1 MMKWLKWAAILA
13 VLYVAADILV
23 TFVYPDVR
31 ILKKHNPSTTAFM
44 EYRKKQWAADG
55 LNKTIDHR
63 WVKLKKVS
71 PYLLKAVIIAEDDK
85 FWKHEGFDFDAMK
98 KALEKDIAEG
108 KLKAGGSSISQQLAK
123 NLYLSP
129 SKNPIRKIKEAIL
142 TWRIEKAL
150 SKKRI
155 MELYV
160 NIAEWGDGVFG
171 IEAAARHHYGKSARN
186 LSAREA
192 VRLACVL
199 PNPIVFNP
207 RSTTSTYV
215 KKRSRAIYRV
225 MVRRGFV
232 IPEYEEVVN
241 APEEKIDET
250 PVDIMT
256 LGMEDVIPESTD
268 TFDTTPAP
276 AEQNGSFSVK
286 SRNYPESEQN
296 PPENGYD
303 RATEEGGRTSH
314 VPDAPELDP
323 DLPAEKPSPEGEM
336 LLDDQSVE

>member
-1 MMKWLKWAAILA
+1 
-13 VLYVAADILV
+13 
-23 TFVYPDVR
+23 
-31 ILKKHNPSTTAFM
+31 
-44 EYRKKQWAADG
+44 
-55 LNKTIDHR
+55 
-63 WVKLKKVS
+63 
-71 PYLLKAVIIAEDDK
+71 
-85 FWKHEGFDFDAMK
+85 
-98 KALEKDIAEG
+98 
-108 KLKAGGSSISQQLAK
+108 
-123 NLYLSP
+123 
-129 SKNPIRKIKEAIL
+129 
-142 TWRIEKAL
+142 
-150 SKKRI
+150 

-186 LSAREA
+186 LSVREA

-207 RSTTSTYV
+207 RSTTSSYV

-225 MVRRGFV
+225 MVRRGIV

-268 TFDTTPAP
+268 TFDTTTAP
-276 AEQNGSFSVK
+276 AEQNGSFSEK
-286 SRNYPESEQN
+286 SRIFPESGQSRS
-296 PPENGYD
+296 ENGYD